1 MDNYSMDWFSVY
13 RNRWLLEDQSVIY
26 GYAADN
32 SHLPKKDRLD
42 LYAYILGYKPLF
54 DNNGQ
59 SIERQEIEE
68 FTPPT
73 EKDLLDL
80 YGMKG

>member
-1 MDNYSMDWFSVY
+1 MNIHSLEWFSDY
-13 RNRWLLEDQSVIY
+13 RNRP
-26 GYAADN
+26 A
-32 SHLPKKDRLD
+32 KDRLD

-59 SIERQEIEE
+59 SIEKQEIEE